1 MMVQGK
7 CLSNT
12 KNFENKMTHLS
23 SREKLRSASERLRV
37 LAGLEAVRRAGWR
50 RRPLTCFA
58 PGFVIRLITYLRSR
72 HPVRP
77 HLMNY

>member
-37 LAGLEAVRRAGWR
+37 LAGLGAVRRAGW
-50 RRPLTCFA
+50 
-58 PGFVIRLITYLRSR
+58 
-72 HPVRP
+72 
-77 HLMNY
+77 